1 MAVDKSIDV
10 QKYEQC
16 DVLFFIYVM
25 EAQSKYEH
33 GKITKKDVEQNI
45 NLGKK
50 NRHIRMAVYCLN
62 KIEIRFQTQKVVH
75 LGQAAVAVL

>member
-33 GKITKKDVEQNI
+33 GKITKKDAE
-45 NLGKK
+45 
-50 NRHIRMAVYCLN
+50 
-62 KIEIRFQTQKVVH
+62 
-75 LGQAAVAVL
+75 

>member
-1 MAVDKSIDV
+1 MIAVDKSIDV
-10 QKYEQC
+10 QKYEQR

-25 EAQSKYEH
+25 KAQSKYER

-50 NRHIRMAVYCLN
+50 TAILGW
-62 KIEIRFQTQKVVH
+62 RFIV
-75 LGQAAVAVL
+75 